1 MYVLL
6 RMFTFI
12 FVIHYCFIQSGDIIS
27 LKMAKMTPSIICC
40 TYVTYVTI
48 SITPWMYVILSNI
61 SFVFVIHK
69 CCIQS
74 GDIISLKTGENDDFF
89 YLLYICYVRYYFHKV
104 THEAVLFFFTFIN
117 VTYS

>member
-1 MYVLL
+1 MLF

-12 FVIHYCFIQSGDIIS
+12 FVIHYCFIQSGGIIS
-27 LKMAKMTPSIICC
+27 LKMVTIRPTIICC

-48 SITPWMYVILSNI
+48 SITPWMYVILSI
-61 SFVFVIHK
+61 FSFVFVIHR

-74 GDIISLKTGENDDFF
+74 DDIISLKTGENDYFF

-104 THEAVLFFFTFIN
+104 THEAVLFFIFFYIHTRHL
-117 VTYS
+117 